1 MAGEIALWTALLF
14 ALGGV
19 LGGWFPGASYR
30 RLATAAAFLSFFGA
44 LTASGALLFFI
55 LTDRFDIAYVANY
68 SAKELPLL
76 YKVSAF
82 WAGQAGSFLLW
93 LFIHALTGC
102 VLARKKDLSPFGFA
116 VYMALQ
122 AVLALFVM
130 GQSPFLS
137 AETAATNGIGLNPL
151 LQDPWMAVHPPLVFI
166 GYALLAVPFC
176 YSVGSLLDRPEDAAW
191 LESARRWGL
200 AAWGFLGAGIFVGG
214 YWAYK
219 VLGWGGYWGWDPVEN
234 SSLVPWLIAGVFLHV
249 LRVARVR
256 RAALSVTH
264 LAAIFAFSLALYGT
278 FLTRSGIL
286 GDFSVH
292 SFSGTSLSLSLAAVT
307 GIVTTAALLL
317 LLVRGKR
324 LPEGA
329 LYPAHDSREFFLLL
343 GALLLVFVSVI
354 VFLGMSM
361 PLLTQL
367 VGAPAAVDTNF
378 YVRTTLPLAVA
389 IAAVMGVGVLR
400 RYGAGGVPL
409 AKGALIAA
417 FLLGIAAALLVG
429 VRSLLSLLLSGAAV
443 LAVAG
448 TGIAG
453 KEKRLGFGGAIAHLG
468 AALALLAMVLAES
481 GGAQVSHTFTVD
493 EPAPLLGHT
502 IVYRGQRFMA
512 DGTGKAYVY
521 TVDGREVTAFT
532 KLHPSGEDAAREPAI
547 DKTLSGDV
555 YIAPAPPQES
565 GRAELVLARH
575 RTVMDD
581 GFAYRYE
588 DMEVTP
594 QPDGGFL
601 VAVDVAVTDGAAVEH
616 VHPAITATAEGG
628 ASKPVPFF
636 GGERRLRLTG
646 VSEDS
651 RHIRLELLPSEE
663 EEAAR
668 PIAATVST
676 KPFIWLLWLGAL
688 LVTLGSFVAAGKA

>member
-1 MAGEIALWTALLF
+1 
-14 ALGGV
+14 
-19 LGGWFPGASYR
+19 
-30 RLATAAAFLSFFGA
+30 
-44 LTASGALLFFI
+44 
-55 LTDRFDIAYVANY
+55 
-68 SAKELPLL
+68 
-76 YKVSAF
+76 
-82 WAGQAGSFLLW
+82 
-93 LFIHALTGC
+93 
-102 VLARKKDLSPFGFA
+102 
-116 VYMALQ
+116 
-122 AVLALFVM
+122 M
-130 GQSPFLS
+130 GQSPFRL
-137 AETAATNGIGLNPL
+137 AETAAANGVGLNPL
-151 LQDPWMAVHPPLVFI
+151 LQDPWMAIHPPLIFI

-176 YSVGSLLDRPEDAAW
+176 YSVGALLDRPEDAAW
-191 LESARRWGL
+191 LENARLWGL

-292 SFSGTSLSLSLAAVT
+292 SFSGTSLSLSLAATT

-317 LLVRGKR
+317 LLVRGKC
-324 LPEGA
+324 LPEGD

-343 GALLLVFVSVI
+343 GALLLVFAAVI

-378 YVRTTLPLAVA
+378 YVRTTLPVAVA

-400 RYGAGGVPL
+400 RYGAAQAPI
-409 AKGALIAA
+409 AKGPILAA
-417 FLLGIAAALLVG
+417 FLLGVAAASFVG
-429 VRSLLSLLLSGAAV
+429 VRSLLPLLLSGTAV
-443 LAVAG
+443 LAVVS

-453 KEKRLGFGGAIAHLG
+453 QEKRLNFGGALAHFG

-481 GGAQVSHTFTVD
+481 GGQQVSHAFTVD
-493 EPAPLLGHT
+493 EPTALLGHT
-502 IVYRGQRFMA
+502 IVYRGQRFME
-512 DGTGKAYVY
+512 DGTGKTYVY
-521 TVDGREVTAFT
+521 TVDEREVTAFT
-532 KLHPSGEDAAREPAI
+532 KLHKSGEDAAREPAI
-547 DKTLSGDV
+547 DKTFSGDV

-565 GRAELVLARH
+565 GRAELVLALH
-575 RTVMDD
+575 RIVMDD

-601 VAVDVAVTDGAAVEH
+601 VTVDVAVTDGAAVEH
-616 VHPAITATAEGG
+616 VHPAIIATAEGG
-628 ASKPVPFF
+628 ASKPVAFF

-651 RHIRLELLPSEE
+651 RRIRLELLPSLK
-663 EEAAR
+663 EEAAQ

-676 KPFIWLLWLGAL
+676 KPFIWLLWLGAA
-688 LVTLGSFVAAGKA
+688 LVTLGSFTALQG

>member
-1 MAGEIALWTALLF
+1 MVGEIALWTTLLS

-19 LGGWFPGASYR
+19 LGGWFPSAAHR

-55 LTDRFDIAYVANY
+55 LMDRFDIAYVANY

-82 WAGQAGSFLLW
+82 WAGQAGSFLFW
-93 LFIHALTGC
+93 LFVHALIGC
-102 VLARKKDLSPFGFA
+102 ILAQGKRLSPSGLG

-122 AVLALFVM
+122 AVLTLFVM
-130 GQSPFLS
+130 GQSPFRL
-137 AETAATNGIGLNPL
+137 AEMAAANGVGLNPL
-151 LQDPWMAVHPPLVFI
+151 LQDPWMAIHPPLIFI

-176 YSVGSLLDRPEDAAW
+176 YSVGALLDRPQDAAW
-191 LESARRWGL
+191 LESARPWGL

-234 SSLVPWLIAGVFLHV
+234 SSLVPWLIAGGFLHV

-292 SFSGTSLSLSLAAVT
+292 SFSGTSLSLSLAVVT

-317 LLVRGKR
+317 LLVRGKC
-324 LPEGA
+324 LPEGD
-329 LYPAHDSREFFLLL
+329 LYPAHDSREFFLLIR
-343 GALLLVFVSVI
+343 GAAPCLRRGDRLFGYVHAPLDPACRCARRCGYEFLCPHHPACGCSHRRRHGGRRPAALWCGAGADREGAAHCRVFDRHRGGVFRRSAVS
-354 VFLGMSM
+354 L
-361 PLLTQL
+361 
-367 VGAPAAVDTNF
+367 APA
-378 YVRTTLPLAVA
+378 PLWDDGFGGGEYGDRWAGK
-389 IAAVMGVGVLR
+389 AAELWRCSRSLR
-400 RYGAGGVPL
+400 RGSRPLDHGAGGERRTAGVPCL
-409 AKGALIAA
+409 HGERADSAPWAHYRLSRPALY
-417 FLLGIAAALLVG
+417 
-429 VRSLLSLLLSGAAV
+429 
-443 LAVAG
+443 
-448 TGIAG
+448 
-453 KEKRLGFGGAIAHLG
+453 GGRH
-468 AALALLAMVLAES
+468 
-481 GGAQVSHTFTVD
+481 
-493 EPAPLLGHT
+493 
-502 IVYRGQRFMA
+502 
-512 DGTGKAYVY
+512 
-521 TVDGREVTAFT
+521 REVTAFT
-532 KLHPSGEDAAREPAI
+532 KLHKSGEDAAREPAI
-547 DKTLSGDV
+547 DKTFSGDV

-565 GRAELVLARH
+565 GRAELVLALH
-575 RTVMDD
+575 RIAMDD

-601 VAVDVAVTDGAAVEH
+601 VTVDVAVTDGAAVEH

-628 ASKPVPFF
+628 ASKPVAFF

-651 RHIRLELLPSEE
+651 RRVRLELLPSLK
-663 EEAAR
+663 EEAAQ

-676 KPFIWLLWLGAL
+676 KPFIWLLWLGAA
-688 LVTLGSFVAAGKA
+688 LVTLGSFTALKG

>member
-1 MAGEIALWTALLF
+1 MVGEIALWTTLLF

-19 LGGWFPGASYR
+19 LGGWFPSAAHR

-82 WAGQAGSFLLW
+82 WAGQAGSFLFW
-93 LFIHALTGC
+93 LFVHALTGC
-102 VLARKKDLSPFGFA
+102 ILAQEKRLSPSGLG

-122 AVLALFVM
+122 AVLTLFVM
-130 GQSPFLS
+130 GQSPFRL
-137 AETAATNGIGLNPL
+137 AETAAANGVGLNPL
-151 LQDPWMAVHPPLVFI
+151 LQDPWMAIHPPLIFI

-176 YSVGSLLDRPEDAAW
+176 YSVGALLDRPEDAAW
-191 LESARRWGL
+191 LENARLWGL

-292 SFSGTSLSLSLAAVT
+292 SFSGTSLSLSLAATT

-317 LLVRGKR
+317 LLVRGKC
-324 LPEGA
+324 LPEGD

-343 GALLLVFVSVI
+343 GALLLVFAAVI

-378 YVRTTLPLAVA
+378 YVRTTLPVAVA

-400 RYGAGGVPL
+400 RYGAAQAPI
-409 AKGALIAA
+409 AKGPILAA
-417 FLLGIAAALLVG
+417 FLLGVAAAFFVG
-429 VRSLLSLLLSGAAV
+429 VRSLLPLLLSGTAV
-443 LAVAG
+443 LAVVS
-448 TGIAG
+448 TRIARQ
-453 KEKRLGFGGAIAHLG
+453 ERQLNFGGALAHLG

-481 GGAQVSHTFTVD
+481 GGQQVSHAFTVD
-493 EPAPLLGHT
+493 EPTALLGHT
-502 IVYRGQRFMA
+502 IVYRGQRFME
-512 DGTGKAYVY
+512 DGTGKTYVY

-532 KLHPSGEDAAREPAI
+532 KLHKSGEDAAREPAI
-547 DKTLSGDV
+547 DKTFSGDV

-565 GRAELVLARH
+565 GRAELVLALH
-575 RTVMDD
+575 RIAMDD

-601 VAVDVAVTDGAAVEH
+601 VTVDVAVTDGAAVEH

-628 ASKPVPFF
+628 ASKPVAFF

-651 RHIRLELLPSEE
+651 RRVRLELLPSLK
-663 EEAAR
+663 EEAAQ

-676 KPFIWLLWLGAL
+676 KPFIWLLWLGAA
-688 LVTLGSFVAAGKA
+688 LVTLGSFTALQG

>member
-1 MAGEIALWTALLF
+1 MVGEIALWTTLLF

-19 LGGWFPGASYR
+19 LGGWFPSAAHR

-82 WAGQAGSFLLW
+82 WAGQAGSFLFW
-93 LFIHALTGC
+93 LFVYALTGC
-102 VLARKKDLSPFGFA
+102 ILAQEKRLSPSGLG

-122 AVLALFVM
+122 AVLTLFVM
-130 GQSPFLS
+130 GQSPFRL
-137 AETAATNGIGLNPL
+137 AETAAANGVGLNPL
-151 LQDPWMAVHPPLVFI
+151 LQDPWMAIHPPLIFI

-176 YSVGSLLDRPEDAAW
+176 YSVGALLDRPEDAAW
-191 LESARRWGL
+191 LENARLWGL

-249 LRVARVR
+249 LRAARVR
-256 RAALSVTH
+256 RTVLPVTH

-292 SFSGTSLSLSLAAVT
+292 SFSGTNLSLSLAAAT

-317 LLVRGKR
+317 LLVRGKC
-324 LPEGA
+324 LPEGD
-329 LYPAHDSREFFLLL
+329 LYPAHDSREFLLLL
-343 GALLLVFVSVI
+343 GALLLVFAAVI

-378 YVRTTLPLAVA
+378 YVRTTLPVAVA

-400 RYGAGGVPL
+400 RYGAAQASI
-409 AKGALIAA
+409 AKGTLLAA
-417 FLLGIAAALLVG
+417 FLIGIGAAFFVG
-429 VRSLLSLLLSGAAV
+429 VRSLLPLLLSGTAV
-443 LAVAG
+443 LAVVS

-453 KEKRLGFGGAIAHLG
+453 QEKRLNFGGTLAHLG

-481 GGAQVSHTFTVD
+481 GGQQVSHTFTVD
-493 EPAPLLGHT
+493 EPTALLGHT
-502 IVYRGQRFMA
+502 IVYRGQRFME
-512 DGTGKAYVY
+512 DGTGKTYVY

-532 KLHPSGEDAAREPAI
+532 KLHKSGEDAAREPAI
-547 DKTLSGDV
+547 DKTFSGDV

-565 GRAELVLARH
+565 GRAELVLALH
-575 RTVMDD
+575 RIVMDD

-601 VAVDVAVTDGAAVEH
+601 VTVDVAVTDGAAVEH

-628 ASKPVPFF
+628 ASKPVAFF
-636 GGERRLRLTG
+636 SGERRLRLTG

-651 RHIRLELLPSEE
+651 RRVRLELLPSLA
-663 EEAAR
+663 EEAAQ

-676 KPFIWLLWLGAL
+676 KPFIWLLWLGAA
-688 LVTLGSFVAAGKA
+688 LVTLGSFTALKG